1 MQIHI
6 IIGED
11 DYLISETAKK
21 TVGDGVGLEV
31 IDSLNASNADLQMAD
46 LRRADESLS
55 TPPFL
60 DPK

>member
-46 LRRADESLS
+46 LSRKDE
-55 TPPFL
+55 
-60 DPK
+60 